1 MMMMMRIRMMM
12 RMMMGR
18 RRRKMRMRMTL
29 TESVAETG
37 DSETENCHHLDCV
50 MGLPDQ
56 PDQDLDYFLIQI
68 ITDDGDK
75 SPATPT
81 NVLMPPCGQCLW

>member
-1 MMMMMRIRMMM
+1 MSEATECCRDEDSETRDCHHLDCVSMMMMMRIRMMM

-37 DSETENCHHLDCV
+37 DSET
-50 MGLPDQ
+50 
-56 PDQDLDYFLIQI
+56 
-68 ITDDGDK
+68 
-75 SPATPT
+75 
-81 NVLMPPCGQCLW
+81 